1 VTAEILDHSILNE
14 QTVILSSGLTFLVL
28 PVFMILY
35 RATRET
41 YPGFGL
47 WIAAFVLNGVGSTL
61 LGSQFYIPTWVSL
74 WLGNILILS
83 FPLFMCVGLMVFLER
98 KISWRLFGASIVL
111 YAALQF
117 YLLLLPN
124 TVAARSIVFSV
135 FAIGYMAAF
144 GWGVY
149 RYLPKLL
156 GKPDRLTLTVVAIK
170 ISIPT
175 LRILN
180 FGLEGAYESPLL
192 FRDVDNFLILMM
204 VMSSVAMAIAVL
216 SMNAQRLERDL
227 RLASEQL
234 VEKTD
239 QLEALNEELARRAN
253 TDFLTGLSNR
263 RHFDE
268 LFKAAWDNTFDPD
281 IPLSLLVI
289 DVDCFKDYK
298 STLGYVAGETC
309 LQRVAHLLL
318 DYQHFR
324 DCPKARLGSEEFVVL
339 LRDPL
344 GVALSKAEKLVQTV
358 QHIAIPHPSSDI
370 APAVTISVGVAT
382 RRPEDDNRSR
392 LLSRA
397 DRALNIAKDTGHN
410 RALAA

>member
-1 VTAEILDHSILNE
+1 
-14 QTVILSSGLTFLVL
+14 
-28 PVFMILY
+28 
-35 RATRET
+35 
-41 YPGFGL
+41 
-47 WIAAFVLNGVGSTL
+47 
-61 LGSQFYIPTWVSL
+61 
-74 WLGNILILS
+74 
-83 FPLFMCVGLMVFLER
+83 
-98 KISWRLFGASIVL
+98 
-111 YAALQF
+111 
-117 YLLLLPN
+117 
-124 TVAARSIVFSV
+124 
-135 FAIGYMAAF
+135 
-144 GWGVY
+144 
-149 RYLPKLL
+149 
-156 GKPDRLTLTVVAIK
+156 
-170 ISIPT
+170 
-175 LRILN
+175 
-180 FGLEGAYESPLL
+180 
-192 FRDVDNFLILMM
+192 MM

-268 LFKAAWDNTFDPD
+268 LFKAAWDKTFDPD
-281 IPLSLLVI
+281 KPLSLLVI